1 MILTWKIF
9 DCSSR
14 TFDLAIE
21 VSIVETEKVIKLWD
35 IVQLGNYQKLNKHCE
50 QQRSLSSQ
58 LFVVD

>member
-14 TFDLAIE
+14 TFDLATE